1 MNPDRNSYDAAFK
14 SEAVRLAMERNNVA
28 SVARELGIAA
38 STLQRWVNL
47 ARQHPENPMVRDGSA
62 SSTLQRWD
70 DLATQHP
77 ENPLSED
84 GNDMVQSS
92 TMTENKCDWCGN
104 SCGSSKYCCKKC
116 EFESDKFDEKRK
128 TESSSNTASSTSIS
142 NQSTTDVRINVLDEP
157 LSFLVSECKH
167 LLALIPVLAIH
178 LAVMNLEPYKTFCQY
193 LPTQF
198 HNSPLDDGVSG
209 QTNNVISF
217 ILSFLPLATLSTLT
231 FRFPKV
237 ILWIMGIVIFLG
249 LVLYLC
255 VTFPIVASVVGI
267 IVVCLFVYGFL
278 VMPFIDWLEDEF
290 PIAAN
295 VAYVLMALLTI
306 FFIFQIWTLVAK
318 GGG

>member
-1 MNPDRNSYDAAFK
+1 MNPERNSYDAAFK

-28 SVARELGIAA
+28 SVARELGIAS

-47 ARQHPENPMVRDGSA
+47 ARQHPENPMRIDGIA

-70 DLATQHP
+70 DLATEYP
-77 ENPLSED
+77 ENSLPGD

-128 TESSSNTASSTSIS
+128 TESASSTSSSTSIS

-217 ILSFLPLATLSTLT
+217 ILSFAPLATLSTLT

-237 ILWIMGIVIFLG
+237 MLWIMGIVIG
-249 LVLYLC
+249 LALLLYLC
-255 VTFPIVASVVGI
+255 VAFPVVASWVGYTVVVL
-267 IVVCLFVYGFL
+267 IVGGYL
-278 VMPFIDWLEDEF
+278 VMPFMDWLEGEF
-290 PIAAN
+290 PIAA
-295 VAYVLMALLTI
+295 YVIWALMAIGSLYG
-306 FFIFQIWTLVAK
+306 FWTLFAK